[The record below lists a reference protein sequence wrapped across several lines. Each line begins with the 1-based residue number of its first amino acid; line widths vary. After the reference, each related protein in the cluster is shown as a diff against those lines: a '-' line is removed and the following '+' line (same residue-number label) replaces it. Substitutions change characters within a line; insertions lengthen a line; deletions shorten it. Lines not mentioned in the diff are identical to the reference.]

1 MAVWLPLLS
10 DTDLRKYAHA
20 LQQLARGGSNATGSF
35 TLTASTTMTTVS
47 APTCAVGSG
56 VFWQPMTAN
65 AAAQMATLYCTG
77 GSTGGFSLHHASNV
91 TTDATFF
98 YEVRG

>member
-1 MAVWLPLLS
+1 
-10 DTDLRKYAHA
+10 
-20 LQQLARGGSNATGSF
+20 
-35 TLTASTTMTTVS
+35 
-47 APTCAVGSG
+47 
-56 VFWQPMTAN
+56 MTAN